1 MNNEVKEYIVSS
13 ADWSFEIDDVNPRDA
28 AISGILFAMKAY
40 SKNLLM
46 STVIMVNEKKFHTK
60 NKVYFADFF
69 STYEILKDIGMPKE
83 ANEFLN
89 FYKQKNE
96 AEYTQ

>member
-13 ADWSFEIDDVNPRDA
+13 ADWSFQIDDVNPRDA
-28 AISGILFAMKAY
+28 AIAGTLFAMKSY

-46 STVIMVNEKKFHTK
+46 STVIMVNERKFH
-60 NKVYFADFF
+60 NKDQVCFADFF
-69 STYEILKDIGMPKE
+69 STYEMLKDIGMPKE

-96 AEYTQ
+96 TEYIK